1 MATALYL
8 ISFLIGISLGMLG
21 AGGAIVAV
29 PAMVYLGGIDPDLA
43 GGYALFMVMVSTA
56 IAAVQHIRQRLID
69 RRALLDFG
77 LPTVV
82 SMFVVRK
89 YVAPYTDDR
98 LQMISFGIILMYVA
112 IRMFR
117 AKSSAQSSNHR
128 WKLTSF
134 GVLVG
139 FVSGVLGVGGGFLI
153 TPALVLVAGLDMKRA
168 VATSLVLICINS
180 AVGVSVDVHN
190 GMAYEW
196 PLLLSFT
203 GLMSVGLYAGTIS
216 TRWVHDAT
224 LRKAFGW
231 VVLTTGIA
239 VLLRELSRSL

>member
-1 MATALYL
+1 MTIVLYG

-43 GGYALFMVMVSTA
+43 GGYALFMVTVSSA
-56 IAAVQHIRQRLID
+56 IASVQHIRQRLID
-69 RRALLDFG
+69 GRALLEFG

-82 SMFVVRK
+82 SMFVVRQ
-89 YVAPYTDDR
+89 YVAPHTDDR

-112 IRMFR
+112 IQMFR
-117 AKSSAQSSNHR
+117 AKGTAQSANHR
-128 WKLTSF
+128 WKLSGF

-139 FVSGVLGVGGGFLI
+139 FVSGILGVGGGFLI
-153 TPALVLVAGLDMKRA
+153 TPALVLLAGLDMKRA

-180 AVGVSVDVHN
+180 AVGVSVDLN
-190 GMAYEW
+190 TGLAYDW
-196 PLLLSFT
+196 PLVLSFT
-203 GLMSVGLYAGTIS
+203 GLMSVGIYLGTIA
-216 TRWVHDAT
+216 TRWVKDAS

-231 VVLTTGIA
+231 VVLATGIA
-239 VLLRELSRSL
+239 VLLRELSTLL